1 MTIIIR
7 AQDYAKHH
15 KHTKVV
21 SDLQSYTAAAS
32 RKETRSWVTNM
43 RLSNR
48 AFTLA
53 CLRSMRDAFE
63 QLCEQASTPLRE
75 AADEHGLSDSAALA
89 RLGPPYE
96 KDLHPQSSDWERR
109 LHMFYD
115 ENRAEL
121 CETGKGETELEDRLN
136 SKPPSRFCS
145 RREE

>member
-1 MTIIIR
+1 
-7 AQDYAKHH
+7 
-15 KHTKVV
+15 
-21 SDLQSYTAAAS
+21 
-32 RKETRSWVTNM
+32 
-43 RLSNR
+43 
-48 AFTLA
+48 
-53 CLRSMRDAFE
+53 MRDAFE

-121 CETGKGETELEDRLN
+121 CERVLSKTSGVEGLDQITPLQRHAILLFRSMQHETL
-136 SKPPSRFCS
+136 FCL
-145 RREE
+145 RG